1 MVYSLTD
8 GLTALGAYGI
18 IIIAN
23 TNLCGSIKERL
34 PIDSKIP
41 AGAICLML
49 FPIVGIAYLS
59 CFLGYIIIN
68 SEVIMMD
75 YLKFYIGIALFFT
88 IVINHFDLF
97 SKINS
102 YFIKEKTLNKR
113 FSTFVCVIW
122 GFIFL
127 SFMDSPN
134 NIKATGMLSLL
145 LFPLVSKYIINPE
158 TRLNKIFSKATQISK
173 K

>member
-41 AGAICLML
+41 AGAISLML

-75 YLKFYIGIALFFT
+75 YLKFYIGMALWLT
-88 IVINHFDLF
+88 IIINHFELF

-102 YFIKEKTLNKR
+102 HLIKEKTLNGR
-113 FSTFVCVIW
+113 FSLFVGVIW
-122 GFIFL
+122 GIIFS
-127 SFMDSPN
+127 SFMYSPN
-134 NIKATGMLSLL
+134 NIIAGAMLSVL

-158 TRLNKIFSKATQISK
+158 TQLNKIFSKATQTSK